1 MEEVGKPTNV
11 GFAKLP
17 FPIDHLGGHTTRT
30 EDRQQAGLSEVA
42 LFHEVLQDL
51 KRRDFGHFHSIIRTL
66 ADRWRRGEFA
76 LATVHRAENTDDP
89 ERLRAIVSAL
99 EKIARTICS
108 VVWPMRPR
116 TRKCL
121 GEMAC
126 ALEAVAISDPV
137 SYFDMLLLESR
148 ARFVLTDSGGVQ
160 KEAYFFRVP
169 CITLRD
175 ETEWVETLENH
186 CNVLAGSCEETIL
199 EATRAIGT
207 AGPWTAVDGAGSAG
221 VAIVNALG
229 QGATRGA

>member
-1 MEEVGKPTNV
+1 MEELGKPTNV
-11 GFAKLP
+11 GFAEVP
-17 FPIDHLGGHTTRT
+17 FPVDHVGGHTTRT
-30 EDRQQAGLSEVA
+30 EDRQQVGLSEVA

-66 ADRWRRGEFA
+66 ADRWRQGEFA

-137 SYFDMLLLESR
+137 SYFDMLLLEAR
-148 ARFVLTDSGGVQ
+148 ARFILTDSGGVQ
-160 KEAYFFRVP
+160 KEAHFSGDSLYHAAG
-169 CITLRD
+169 RD
-175 ETEWVETLENH
+175 
-186 CNVLAGSCEETIL
+186 GM
-199 EATRAIGT
+199 G
-207 AGPWTAVDGAGSAG
+207 
-221 VAIVNALG
+221 
-229 QGATRGA
+229 

>member
-1 MEEVGKPTNV
+1 MEELGKPTNV
-11 GFAKLP
+11 GFAEVP
-17 FPIDHLGGHTTRT
+17 FPVDHVGGHTTRT

-186 CNVLAGSCEETIL
+186 CNVLAGPCEEKIL

-207 AGPWTAVDGAGSAG
+207 AGPWTAVYGDGSAG
-221 VAIVNALG
+221 MAIVNAIE
-229 QGATRGA
+229 QGAAR